1 MSLKEA
7 KSYGSIGAILS
18 LLGGF
23 VPRIGS
29 LLMITGLVMI
39 LFAVKEISTAFER
52 EDIFKS
58 YLVAFI
64 LRFGAFLVLMIAV
77 LFGIGVAV
85 LKGMPLRAMD
95 EAFWAVRH
103 VIGSILVGA
112 FLAWVL
118 LVLGSYYLKKSYEA
132 IAAESGID
140 VFRTVGSLYF
150 IGAILII
157 AFGLGMLIILVGK
170 ILEVVAY
177 LSLPEKSE
185 TGEK

>member
-7 KSYGSIGAILS
+7 RTYGSIGAILS
-18 LLGGF
+18 LLGGL

-29 LLMITGLVMI
+29 LIIVTGLVMI
-39 LFAVKEISTAFER
+39 LFAVKEISAAVKR
-52 EDIFKS
+52 EDIFKN

-64 LRFGAFLVLMIAV
+64 LHLGAFLVLIIAV

-85 LKGMPLRAMD
+85 LRGMPLRAMD
-95 EAFWAVRH
+95 EGFWAVRH

-118 LVLGSYYLKKSYEA
+118 FVLGSYYLKKSYES
-132 IAAESGID
+132 IAAESGVD
-140 VFRTVGSLYF
+140 VFRTAGSLYF
-150 IGAILII
+150 IGAILTI
-157 AFGLGMLIILVGK
+157 AFGLGVLVLLVGK

-177 LSLPEKSE
+177 LSLPEKAE
-185 TGEK
+185 NGEK

>member
-7 KSYGSIGAILS
+7 RTYGGIGAILS
-18 LLGGF
+18 LLGGL

-29 LLMITGLVMI
+29 LIIVTGLVMI
-39 LFAVKEISTAFER
+39 LFAVKEISAAVKR

-64 LRFGAFLVLMIAV
+64 LHLGAFLVLIIAV

-85 LKGMPLRAMD
+85 LRGMPLRAMD
-95 EAFWAVRH
+95 ETFWAVRH

-118 LVLGSYYLKKSYEA
+118 FVLGSYYLKKSYES
-132 IAAESGID
+132 IAAESGVG
-140 VFRTVGSLYF
+140 VFRTAGSLYF
-150 IGAILII
+150 IGAILTI
-157 AFGLGMLIILVGK
+157 AFGLGVLVLLVGK

-177 LSLPEKSE
+177 LSLPEKAE
-185 TGEK
+185 NGEK